1 MFIGAGSFAELAPFI
16 QVTLWIGLPVA
27 AIVAIIT
34 IWWHYHQKRS
44 HALQPVVQ
52 GKHAFFMPVPGL
64 SPQAQQYLFVD
75 HSGLV
80 RRQQRQ
86 LTLAAARHTVLQHDL
101 QSLQEKYT
109 VLITSQNILSMQH
122 SPAHNPMETPT
133 EALFTDESLAAMDR
147 EALLEKLNELNN
159 AFQTLERENAVLQ
172 ARNHLYEN
180 NDGAQNEEQ
189 WKEERLSLLTR
200 LAEQA
205 YVKDL
210 MDEKTLQLSFLQQ
223 QLEERIRRY
232 HQVTQ
237 AEEQAVAELAAMR
250 LQQAKLEEKVIQLQE
265 QREQQLAE
273 SQLWQDERNRL
284 EASKSSLAEGY
295 ENQQQQLQSA
305 LEQLRGRLAETEQQL
320 SSYRQAMQEIGRL
333 AGPLNSSPVI
343 ALQAVH

>member
-16 QVTLWIGLPVA
+16 QVTLWIGVPLAV
-27 AIVAIIT
+27 IVAIFT
-34 IWWHYHQKRS
+34 TWWHYRQKRR

-52 GKHAFFMPVPGL
+52 GKHAFLMPVPGL

-86 LTLAAARHTVLQHDL
+86 LTLAAARHTALQRDL
-101 QSLQEKYT
+101 QSLREQYT

-122 SPAHNPMETPT
+122 SPALNPMETTT
-133 EALFTDESLAAMDR
+133 ETLFTDESLAAMDR
-147 EALLEKLNELNN
+147 EALLEKLHELNN

-172 ARNHLYEN
+172 ARNHLSEN
-180 NDGAQNEEQ
+180 NEGAQNEEQ

-210 MDEKTLQLSFLQQ
+210 MEEKTLQLSFLQQ

-232 HQVTQ
+232 HQATQ
-237 AEEQAVAELAAMR
+237 SEEQAVAELAELR
-250 LQQAKLEEKVIQLQE
+250 SRQVKLEEKVIQLQE

-273 SQLWQDERNRL
+273 AQLWQDERNRL
-284 EASKSSLAEGY
+284 EASKNSLAEGY
-295 ENQQQQLQSA
+295 EKQQQQLQA
-305 LEQLRGRLAETEQQL
+305 EVEQLRDQLAQTDLQL
-320 SSYRQAMQEIGRL
+320 SSYRQTLQEIGRL
-333 AGPLNSSPVI
+333 AGSLNSSPVI
-343 ALQAVH
+343 AMQAVH

>member
-34 IWWHYHQKRS
+34 IWWHYRQKRS
-44 HALQPVVQ
+44 HAVQPVVQ

-86 LTLAAARHTVLQHDL
+86 LTLAAARHTVLQRDL
-101 QSLQEKYT
+101 QSLREKYT

-122 SPAHNPMETPT
+122 SPAHNPMETTTPV
-133 EALFTDESLAAMDR
+133 FTDESLAAMDR
-147 EALLEKLNELNN
+147 EALLEKLSELNN

-172 ARNHLYEN
+172 ARNHLSEN

-189 WKEERLSLLTR
+189 WKEERVALLTR

-205 YVKDL
+205 YLRDL

-232 HQVTQ
+232 HQATQ
-237 AEEQAVAELAAMR
+237 SEEQAVAELTALR
-250 LQQAKLEEKVIQLQE
+250 SQQAKLEEKVIQLQE

-273 SQLWQDERNRL
+273 SQLWEDERNRL
-284 EASKSSLAEGY
+284 EAGKNSLAEGY
-295 ENQQQQLQSA
+295 ENQQKQLYA
-305 LEQLRGRLAETEQQL
+305 ELEQLRGRLAETEQEL
-320 SSYRQAMQEIGRL
+320 LSYRQAVQDIGRL
-333 AGPLNSSPVI
+333 AGSLNSSPVV